1 MGKLTK
7 EEVESMLHKMKVQDY
22 WSRPSEYVQPKVI
35 NYTEEDLTTDRYLE
49 CVGRMEMI
57 TGGRQVPNR
66 KPKY

>member
-1 MGKLTK
+1 MSKSKK
-7 EEVESMLHKMKVQDY
+7 EEIESMLHKMKLDEY

-35 NYTEEDLTTDRYLE
+35 NFTPEELTTDRYLE
-49 CVGRMEMI
+49 SIGRMEMI